1 MANRI
6 LFQTPESAL
15 VAINI
20 MQIGHV
26 LLDPFPVTGK
36 DDDDDDDDDDD
47 HNNVDCDDYDN
58 VTSRHIYIFKV

>member
-26 LLDPFPVTGK
+26 LLDPFPITGEVDVG
-36 DDDDDDDDDDD
+36 DDVDYDD
-47 HNNVDCDDYDN
+47 NDN
-58 VTSRHIYIFKV
+58 VTSRYIYIFK